1 MFSAKFITIVVL
13 SYLVLLFLVAYYGD
27 RSSRHS
33 SRQFRNIVYGLSLA
47 VYCSS
52 WTFLG
57 AAGSAARAGWDYFAI
72 FLGPILLFTV
82 GLKVVRKIVV
92 ISKQQSTSTVS
103 DFISTRYGSN
113 RPIAVIIT
121 IIAVIGSLPYI
132 GLQLKAVTM
141 AFGILTTEP
150 ENVAAFTTQTT
161 NSFLFDPAFYIALI
175 LIWFAILFGTR
186 NYDATEHHRGVM
198 SAIAFESIIK
208 LLAILIICYYA
219 STLFSRTTG
228 NSLSIPRDLNFLSYG
243 SNQFE
248 IIDFLV
254 KTLLS
259 LFAAILL
266 PRQFHVGINEA
277 ENDIQVSQ
285 SAKYFVFYLIIFSLV
300 IPPITLAGITV
311 LPNSNNSDL
320 FVLSLPLLEGNKTL
334 SILAYLGAV
343 SAATGMVIVSS
354 IAISTMV
361 CNDIALPW
369 LLRLQ
374 KFAPELGDIPQLII
388 FVRRISI
395 AAIILLSYG
404 YYSLTDGTKALA
416 NIGLISFAATAQFAP
431 SMIASLYW
439 RGSNAFGVKLGL
451 ILGFI
456 VWAYTLLIPTLF
468 AGPEAASTLTNIGA
482 FNPEALFGYAF
493 PSTLAHGVFWS
504 LLVNVLGLFF
514 GSVFTQNKRIESLQA
529 QNFVDTELSSYIP
542 SKPPKIHST
551 YFTGQLFCEKIIG
564 NRQTSKL
571 FSALRA
577 NSPFNDNDQI
587 HPNHLSEIER
597 SLAAVVGN
605 PTAKQLV
612 RQALYDTP
620 ESTDYS
626 NIIEQTSRASRFSYS
641 ILQSTLENIGDAI
654 SVIDNNQNLIAWNSR
669 YVNMFNYPDSLMRI
683 GTPALELLKFNVE
696 RGHLRN
702 LESDT
707 EIKTRFQHFIR
718 GTAFSVE
725 RELEDGRFIRIYGN
739 PIPNGGFVTSYT
751 DITGLKTVEKQ
762 LEIRVN
768 QRTRELEKITESLK
782 TVTEDKTRF
791 LAAASHDLLQPINA
805 ARLFAYSLKNNNVS
819 TDEHEKTID
828 KIDQALVSAD
838 NILRTL
844 LNITQLDKGSITPS
858 FTPVK
863 INDLLTEVVNETLP
877 SATKKGIELSYLPTK
892 VNAKTDYQLFFSV
905 MQNIISNA
913 VRYTSEGTVNVSVK
927 RKLNKVLIEV
937 KDTGVGISEPDQQK
951 IFDEFSKGSNSDSN
965 GNINR
970 GVGLGLSIVKRICG
984 LLNHKLTLNSILD
997 QGTTVTVELP
1007 LSSRPTDESN
1017 EKIDVGKN
1025 TDKNLSE
1032 LAKLNILCLDND
1044 IDALQG
1050 LKSILSN
1057 WGCNALVAST
1067 IDEATE
1073 ILAEDPINIVLADY
1087 QLDHGEF
1094 GLNLLLGL
1102 KDRSISSINQP
1113 ALMLITATQ
1122 DDQLFEKCDRL
1133 NIDYLNKPIN
1143 PESLKN
1149 WLLLFKTTKKKN

>member
-1 MFSAKFITIVVL
+1 LFPANLITTVVL
-13 SYLVLLFLVAYYGD
+13 CYLVLLFLVAYYGD
-27 RSSRHS
+27 SSSRHS
-33 SRQFRNIVYGLSLA
+33 SRRLRNIIYGLSLA

-57 AAGSAARAGWDYFAI
+57 AAGSAARTGWDYLAI
-72 FLGPILLFTV
+72 FLGPILLFTI
-82 GLKVVRKIVV
+82 GLRVVRKIIV
-92 ISKQQSTSTVS
+92 ISKQQSISTVS

-121 IIAVIGSLPYI
+121 LIAVIGALPYI

-141 AFGILTTEP
+141 AFGIVTTQQ
-150 ENVAAFTTQTT
+150 ENIAAFIPPTSTY
-161 NSFLFDPAFYIALI
+161 FLIDPAFYIALI

-198 SAIAFESIIK
+198 SAIAFESVIK
-208 LLAILIICYYA
+208 LAAILIICYYV
-219 STLFSRTTG
+219 STLYSKTTG
-228 NSLSIPRDLNFLSYG
+228 QPLNIPRDLSFLSRG

-254 KTLLS
+254 KTMLS

-285 SAKYFVFYLIIFSLV
+285 SAKYFVLYLLIFCIV

-311 LPNSNNSDL
+311 LPDSSNPDL
-320 FVLSLPLLEGNKTL
+320 FVLSLPLVEGNKAL
-334 SILAYLGAV
+334 SILAYLGTV

-374 KFAPELGDIPQLII
+374 KITPIFGDIPQLII
-388 FVRRISI
+388 IVRRISI

-431 SMIASLYW
+431 SMIAALYW
-439 RGSNAFGVKLGL
+439 RGSNAFGAKLGL
-451 ILGFI
+451 ILGFL

-468 AGPEAASTLTNIGA
+468 SSPEATSMLPNSGI
-482 FNPEALFGYAF
+482 FNPESLFGYAF

-504 LLVNVLGLFF
+504 LLVNVSGLIL
-514 GSVFTQNKRIESLQA
+514 GSVLTQNKRIESLQA
-529 QNFVDTELSSYIP
+529 QNFVDAELSSYAP
-542 SKPPKIHST
+542 SEKTQIQAT
-551 YFTGQLFCEKIIG
+551 YIAGQLFCEKIIG
-564 NRQTSKL
+564 NRQTNKL

-577 NSPFNDNDQI
+577 SSPFDDSDQI
-587 HPNHLSEIER
+587 SPNHAREIER

-612 RQALYDTP
+612 RQALFDTHDAM
-620 ESTDYS
+620 DYS
-626 NIIEQTSRASRFSYS
+626 NIVEQTSRASRFSYS
-641 ILQSTLENIGDAI
+641 ILQSTLENIGDAV
-654 SVIDNNQNLIAWNSR
+654 SVVDNNQNLIAWNTR
-669 YVNMFNYPDSLMRI
+669 YVEMFNYPDSLMRI
-683 GTPALELLKFNVE
+683 GTPALELLKYNAE
-696 RGHLRN
+696 KGHLRK
-702 LESDT
+702 LESDS
-707 EIKTRFQHFIR
+707 EIKTRFQHFVR

-725 RELEDGRFIRIYGN
+725 RELDNGKFIRIYGN

-751 DITGLKTVEKQ
+751 DITKSKTVEKQ

-782 TVTEDKTRF
+782 TATEDKTRF

-805 ARLFAYSLKNNNVS
+805 ARLFTYSLKNKAISDN
-819 TDEHEKTID
+819 EREEIAD
-828 KIDQALVSAD
+828 KVDQALVSAD

-844 LNITQLDKGSITPS
+844 LNISQLDKGTIKPNTSA
-858 FTPVK
+858 VN
-863 INDLLTEVVNETLP
+863 INDLLTEVIDEALP
-877 SATKKGIELSYLPTK
+877 SAKKKKVELKYFPTK
-892 VNAKTDYQLFFSV
+892 AVAKTDYQLLFSV

-913 VRYTSEGTVNVSVK
+913 VRYTPKGVIKVSTK
-927 RKLNKVLIEV
+927 RKFNKILIEV
-937 KDTGVGISEPDQQK
+937 KDTGIGIAESDQK
-951 IFDEFSKGSNSDSN
+951 KVFDEFSRGANSDID

-970 GVGLGLSIVKRICG
+970 GVGLGLSIVKRICD
-984 LLNHKLTLNSILD
+984 LLGHNLKLNSKLGV
-997 QGTTVTVELP
+997 GTTVSVEIP
-1007 LSSRPTDESN
+1007 VSNRPAESS
-1017 EKIDVGKN
+1017 
-1025 TDKNLSE
+1025 DKKAPSTQDIGNLSRLNE
-1032 LAKLNILCLDND
+1032 LNILCLDND
-1044 IDALQG
+1044 IDALQA

-1057 WGCNALVAST
+1057 WGCNALVCSN
-1067 IDEATE
+1067 IDEARE
-1073 ILAEDPINIVLADY
+1073 ILEEDHIDIVLADY
-1087 QLDHGEF
+1087 QLDHDEL

-1102 KDRSISSINQP
+1102 KNNAIKSISEP
-1113 ALMLITATQ
+1113 ALMLVTATQ
-1122 DDQLFEKCDRL
+1122 DDELFELCDKAQ
-1133 NIDYLNKPIN
+1133 IDYLNKPLN

-1149 WLLLFKTTKKKN
+1149 WLLLLDPKKDTY

>member
-1 MFSAKFITIVVL
+1 MFSAKFIAIVVL
-13 SYLVLLFLVAYYGD
+13 GYLVLLFLVAYYGD

-33 SRQFRNIVYGLSLA
+33 SRRLRNIIYGLSLA

-57 AAGSAARAGWDYFAI
+57 AAGSAARTGWDYFAI
-72 FLGPILLFTV
+72 FLGPILLFTI
-82 GLKVVRKIVV
+82 GLRVVRKIVV

-121 IIAVIGSLPYI
+121 IIAVIGALPYI

-141 AFGILTTEP
+141 AFGILTTQP
-150 ENVAAFTTQTT
+150 ENVAAFTTQTS
-161 NSFLFDPAFYIALI
+161 NSFLIDPAFYIALI

-208 LLAILIICYYA
+208 LIAILIICYYV
-219 STLFSRTTG
+219 SGLYNTTTG
-228 NSLSIPRDLNFLSYG
+228 NPINVPRDLSFLSNG
-243 SNQFE
+243 ANQFE

-254 KTLLS
+254 KTILS

-285 SAKYFVFYLIIFSLV
+285 SAKYFVLYLIIFSLV

-311 LPNSNNSDL
+311 LPDASNPDL
-320 FVLSLPLLEGNKTL
+320 FVLSLPLLEGNKAL
-334 SILAYLGAV
+334 SILVYLGAV

-374 KFAPELGDIPQLII
+374 KFAPILGDIPQLII

-395 AAIILLSYG
+395 ATIILLSYG

-416 NIGLISFAATAQFAP
+416 NIGLVSFAATAQFAP
-431 SMIASLYW
+431 SMVASLYW

-456 VWAYTLLIPTLF
+456 VWAYTLLMPTLF
-468 AGPEAASTLTNIGA
+468 SAEATNILSNSDT
-482 FNPEALFGYAF
+482 FNPEALFGYTF

-504 LLVNVLGLFF
+504 LLVNVSGLILG
-514 GSVFTQNKRIESLQA
+514 SIFTQSKRIESLQA

-542 SKPPKIHST
+542 REKSNINST
-551 YFTGQLFCEKIIG
+551 YLTGQLFCEKIIG
-564 NRQTSKL
+564 NRQTTKL

-577 NSPFNDNDQI
+577 NSPFDDGDQI
-587 HPNHLSEIER
+587 QPNHLSEIER

-612 RQALYDTP
+612 RQALLETP
-620 ESTDYS
+620 EAMDLS
-626 NIIEQTSRASRFSYS
+626 NIVEQTSRASRFSYS

-654 SVIDNNQNLIAWNSR
+654 SVVDNNQNLIAWNSR
-669 YVNMFNYPDSLMRI
+669 YVKLFNYPDSLMRI
-683 GTPALELLKFNVE
+683 GTPVLELLKYNAE
-696 RGHLRN
+696 KGHLRN
-702 LESDT
+702 LESDS
-707 EIKTRFQHFIR
+707 EIKTRFQDFIR
-718 GTAFSVE
+718 GSAFSVE
-725 RELEDGRFIRIYGN
+725 RELDDGRFIRIYGN

-751 DITGLKTVEKQ
+751 DITQLKTVEKQ
-762 LEIRVN
+762 LEVRVN

-782 TVTEDKTRF
+782 LATEDKTRF

-805 ARLFAYSLKNNNVS
+805 ARLFAYSLKNNNIS
-819 TDEHEKTID
+819 IQEQDETVG

-844 LNITQLDKGSITPS
+844 LNISQLDKGSIKPS
-858 FTPVK
+858 ITPVK
-863 INDLLTEVVNETLP
+863 INDLLTEVINETLP
-877 SATKKGIELSYLPTK
+877 NATKKGIELNYLPTK
-892 VNAKTDYQLFFSV
+892 INTKTDYQLFFSV

-913 VRYTSEGTVNVSVK
+913 VRYTPEGSVTVSVK
-927 RKLNKVLIEV
+927 RKFNKLLIEV
-937 KDTGVGISEPDQQK
+937 KDTGVGISESDQRK
-951 IFDEFSKGSNSDSN
+951 IFNEFSKGSNSDTN

-984 LLNHKLTLNSILD
+984 LLNHKLTLNSKLGE
-997 QGTTVTVELP
+997 GTTVTVELP
-1007 LSSRPTDESN
+1007 ISSQSIATN
-1017 EKIDVGKN
+1017 
-1025 TDKNLSE
+1025 DKADINKQVHNNLSE
-1032 LAKLNILCLDND
+1032 LAELNILCLDND
-1044 IDALQG
+1044 LDALQA

-1073 ILAEDPINIVLADY
+1073 ILAEDSIDIVLADY
-1087 QLDHGEF
+1087 QLDDNEF
-1094 GLNLLLGL
+1094 GLDLLVGL
-1102 KDRSISSINQP
+1102 KELSIPSINQP

-1122 DDQLFEKCDRL
+1122 DDQLFEKCDSID
-1133 NIDYLNKPIN
+1133 IDYLNKPIN

-1149 WLLLFKTTKKKN
+1149 WLLLYKHKRKE

>member
-1 MFSAKFITIVVL
+1 MG
-13 SYLVLLFLVAYYGD
+13 YLVLLFLVAYYGD

-33 SRQFRNIVYGLSLA
+33 SRRFRNIIYGFSLA

-57 AAGSAARAGWDYFAI
+57 AAGSAARTGWDYLAI
-72 FLGPILLFTV
+72 FLGPILLFTI

-92 ISKQQSTSTVS
+92 ISKQQSISTVS

-121 IIAVIGSLPYI
+121 IIAVIGALPYI

-141 AFGILTTEP
+141 AFGILTTQQG
-150 ENVAAFTTQTT
+150 NIAAFTHPVST
-161 NSFLFDPAFYIALI
+161 SFLLDPAFYIALI

-198 SAIAFESIIK
+198 SAIAFESLIK
-208 LLAILIICYYA
+208 LIAILIICYYV
-219 STLFSRTTG
+219 SGLYTKTTG
-228 NSLSIPRDLNFLSYG
+228 HPLNIPRDLSFLSRA

-248 IIDFLV
+248 IIDFFV
-254 KTLLS
+254 KTMLS

-277 ENDIQVSQ
+277 ENDIQVSH
-285 SAKYFVFYLIIFSLV
+285 SAKYFVIYLIIFSLV

-311 LPNSNNSDL
+311 LPSSSNPDL
-320 FVLSLPLLEGNKTL
+320 FVLSLPLLEGNKAL
-334 SILAYLGAV
+334 SILGYLGAV

-374 KFAPELGDIPQLII
+374 KSMPMINDIPKLII

-431 SMIASLYW
+431 SMVASLYW

-451 ILGFI
+451 VLGFI

-468 AGPEAASTLTNIGA
+468 SSPEFTSILSNNDIL
-482 FNPEALFGYAF
+482 NPEALFTYSF

-504 LLVNVLGLFF
+504 LLVNISGLVLG
-514 GSVFTQNKRIESLQA
+514 SIFTQSKRIESLQA
-529 QNFVDTELSSYIP
+529 QNFVDTELSSYTP
-542 SKPPKIHST
+542 RENTKIHST
-551 YFTGQLFCEKIIG
+551 YLTGQIFCEKIIG
-564 NRQTSKL
+564 NRQTTKL

-577 NSPFNDNDQI
+577 NSPFDDGDQI
-587 HPNHLSEIER
+587 HPNHLNEIER

-612 RQALYDTP
+612 RQALIDTP
-620 ESTDYS
+620 DAADYS

-654 SVIDNNQNLIAWNSR
+654 SVIDNNQNLIAWNTR
-669 YVNMFNYPDSLMRI
+669 YVKMFNYPDSLMRI
-683 GTPALELLKFNVE
+683 GTPALELLKYNAE
-696 RGHLRN
+696 KGHLRN

-725 RELEDGRFIRIYGN
+725 RELDTGQFIRIYGN

-751 DITGLKTVEKQ
+751 DITELKTVEKQ
-762 LEIRVN
+762 LEVRVN

-782 TVTEDKTRF
+782 TATEDKTRF

-805 ARLFAYSLKNNNVS
+805 ARLFAYSLKN
-819 TDEHEKTID
+819 TDINDDEREVVAD
-828 KIDQALVSAD
+828 KVDQALVSAD

-844 LNITQLDKGSITPS
+844 LNISQLDKGSIKPNATA
-858 FTPVK
+858 VN
-863 INDLLTEVVNETLP
+863 INDLLSEVVNEALP
-877 SATKKGIELSYLPTK
+877 SATKKNIELKYSPTK
-892 VNAKTDYQLFFSV
+892 IIAKTDYQLLFSV

-913 VRYTSEGTVNVSVK
+913 IRYTPEGSIKVSTK
-927 RKLNKVLIEV
+927 RKFNKIFIEV
-937 KDTGVGISEPDQQK
+937 KDTGIGIAESDQSK
-951 IFDEFSKGSNSDSN
+951 VFNEFSRGTNSNTD

-970 GVGLGLSIVKRICG
+970 GVGLGLSIVKRICD
-984 LLNHKLTLNSILD
+984 LLGHDIKLSSKLGV
-997 QGTTVTVELP
+997 GTTLSVEVP
-1007 LSSRPTDESN
+1007 ISDSPVEPN
-1017 EKIDVGKN
+1017 
-1025 TDKNLSE
+1025 DKEAPATQEPSNLSQ
-1032 LAKLNILCLDND
+1032 LQGLNILCLDND
-1044 IDALQG
+1044 IEALQA
-1050 LKSILSN
+1050 LNSILSN
-1057 WGCNALVAST
+1057 WGCNALVCSN
-1067 IDEATE
+1067 IDEACE
-1073 ILAEDPINIVLADY
+1073 ILTEDPIDIVLADY
-1087 QLDHGEF
+1087 QLDHNEL
-1094 GLNLLLGL
+1094 GLNLLLDL
-1102 KDRSISSINQP
+1102 KEGNIDSISSP
-1113 ALMLITATQ
+1113 SLLLVTATQ
-1122 DDQLFEKCDRL
+1122 DDKLFEQCDKVGVE
-1133 NIDYLNKPIN
+1133 YLNKPLD

-1149 WLLLFKTTKKKN
+1149 WLLLLVSKSG